1 MKKLDTNP
9 RSRTKDMLQG
19 LKDVITGKCLVS
31 ISHQKNPQ
39 KAPKRKAISP
49 GSPLLH
55 KRSKISVMTG
65 HNGQAIHLLSSH
77 VVVDP
82 KLRERQKQKQFN

>member
-1 MKKLDTNP
+1 MKKLETNP

-19 LKDVITGKCLVS
+19 LKDVITGKDLVS

-39 KAPKRKAISP
+39 KKGPKGKAMSP

-65 HNGQAIHLLSSH
+65 YNGQAIHLLYSH
-77 VVVDP
+77 LVVD
-82 KLRERQKQKQFN
+82 